1 MEDCGKDGLRVESMM
16 NGECIQSMEEKD
28 DEKKEVQY
36 MLDLARAAGP
46 KLNGGYSFI
55 HLTLRMGFHVLGR
68 KSIEQVVI
76 WDQKAEQAVTFIMNG
91 SNLRK
96 EAEVW
101 LPSGYGRQESKE
113 ELGVEK
119 DGVKST
125 TTVVEE
131 DTSTSTTLSDAGRL
145 VEQKMSQETTAVE
158 TMSYERLAEAVD
170 KQKAADDVEE
180 GCEKEKGDVSK
191 ASEQK
196 VLDECEA
203 DEGGVWSYDKVAE
216 AVDEQRQLDDAEES
230 DDDPDRFLPFD
241 EHPFSKSCPKCRK
254 LGGYCFAC
262 RRYREGEDN
271 EEADIKEWSQ
281 ELAFQGESIEKFTA
295 RFTDEI
301 KPMVGVYPDTWSDG
315 QRDKV
320 HWYSIKLD
328 GRAMYIARDSGAI
341 DYISHLGKICEKKD
355 SDVQM
360 AIKAY
365 KAAAAKGKRGFV
377 VL

>member
-16 NGECIQSMEEKD
+16 NGERIQSMEEKD
-28 DEKKEVQY
+28 DEKKEVRQ
-36 MLDLARAAGP
+36 MLDLARSEGS

-76 WDQKAEQAVTFIMNG
+76 WDQKAEQAVTFVMNG

-131 DTSTSTTLSDAGRL
+131 DTSTSTTLGDAGRL
-145 VEQKMSQETTAVE
+145 VEQKMSQETTEVE
-158 TMSYERLAEAVD
+158 TMTYERLAEAVD
-170 KQKAADDVEE
+170 KQKAADDVEA

-191 ASEQK
+191 DSEQK
-196 VLDECEA
+196 VLDESEA
-203 DEGGVWSYDKVAE
+203 DEG
-216 AVDEQRQLDDAEES
+216 DDWI
-230 DDDPDRFLPFD
+230 LPFD
-241 EHPFSKSCPKCRK
+241 EHQKICPECRK
-254 LGGYCFAC
+254 LGNYCFGC
-262 RRYREGEDN
+262 RKYREGDVI
-271 EEADIKEWSQ
+271 EEAHMVRFTQAI
-281 ELAFQGESIEKFTA
+281 ELTSGSIEEVQV
-295 RFTDEI
+295 RYCDEI
-301 KPMVGVYPDTWSDG
+301 KPVVGLFPEDWQAA

-320 HWYSIKLD
+320 RWYPIKLD
-328 GRAMYIARDSGAI
+328 GRAMSITRDSGAI
-341 DYISHLGKICEKKD
+341 EYIAHPGIICAKED
-355 SDVQM
+355 SDVKVAMNAFIVQTANM
-360 AIKAY
+360 
-365 KAAAAKGKRGFV
+365 
-377 VL
+377 